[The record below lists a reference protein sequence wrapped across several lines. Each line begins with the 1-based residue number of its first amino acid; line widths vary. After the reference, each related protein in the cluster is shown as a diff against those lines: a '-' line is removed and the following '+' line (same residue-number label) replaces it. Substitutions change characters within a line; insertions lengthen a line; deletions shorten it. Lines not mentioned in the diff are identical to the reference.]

1 MKTIKSVSLY
11 FKEGSSDKVYKAT
24 IEGDEASGYSV
35 NFAYGRRGAS
45 MNTGTKTSSPVE
57 LKKAEIVHEK
67 LVNEKKKKGYQVFDD
82 NEEGIPT
89 VLPNTKTDAMCVLLN
104 AIEEEAAY
112 ILLSNDNWY
121 AQEKFDGTRLT
132 LKKNENKITGYN
144 RKGNVVSVPHV
155 IQKGFAPLDNCTVDG
170 ELIGETY
177 YVFDI
182 LSYKGES
189 VQDKSVK
196 SRIAILKKMFVNH
209 AIISIGKDEEVFGL
223 SENVIF
229 VDVAASTEQKKK
241 LWEEIKRDNGEG
253 IVLKHRSAFYTVGRP
268 ASGGNY
274 LKHKFYKTCS
284 CIVTVTNQ
292 KRSVGIG
299 LYAGGTEYEP
309 VGNVSIPANFDV
321 PKINDIVEVRYL
333 YAFVGGS
340 LFQPTFLGV
349 RNDIESRDCRIE
361 QLVYKQNNDEE

>member
-45 MNTGTKTSSPVE
+45 MNTGTKTSSPVD

-89 VLPNTKTDAMCVLLN
+89 VLPNTKTAAMCVLLN

-132 LKKNENKITGYN
+132 LKKNDNKITGYN
-144 RKGNVVSVPHV
+144 RKGTVVSVPHV

-182 LSYKGES
+182 LSYQDES

-196 SRIAILKKMFVNH
+196 NRIAILKKMFVNH
-209 AIISIGKDEEVFGL
+209 AIISIGKMKSYSDFL
-223 SENVIF
+223 RMSFLLTLLRPQNR
-229 VDVAASTEQKKK
+229 
-241 LWEEIKRDNGEG
+241 KRNCG
-253 IVLKHRSAFYTVGRP
+253 
-268 ASGGNY
+268 
-274 LKHKFYKTCS
+274 
-284 CIVTVTNQ
+284 
-292 KRSVGIG
+292 KRSSET
-299 LYAGGTEYEP
+299 TERE
-309 VGNVSIPANFDV
+309 
-321 PKINDIVEVRYL
+321 L
-333 YAFVGGS
+333 
-340 LFQPTFLGV
+340 
-349 RNDIESRDCRIE
+349 C
-361 QLVYKQNNDEE
+361 